1 MMDLLIFFLGVGVG
15 AVGTWLF
22 IYLLD
27 KAYELGKRDKRYT
40 CLKETVTKE
49 GKDIGNQ
56 KKGSTKKREICPKMG
71 M

>member
-40 CLKETVTKE
+40 
-49 GKDIGNQ
+49 
-56 KKGSTKKREICPKMG
+56 
-71 M
+71 